1 MSIGDYVREVAGT
14 GADLDPELEAAGVE
28 SWSKADPDPPSCDCC
43 AREGEFHKM
52 SCDDPRRDAAGRF
65 TPGGPDL
72 TRVREY
78 RAGYHRGMKLV
89 AEAEEELGARTTDAR
104 AAEAARAEAAAKV
117 ERLRG
122 WANAQ
127 AQTAAWELDKILG
140 V

>member
-1 MSIGDYVREVAGT
+1 MIERYVQETAGS
-14 GADLDPELEAAGVE
+14 GADLDPLLEAAGVE
-28 SWSKADPDPPSCDCC
+28 SWVKADPAAEGSGSTAAPSL
-43 AREGEFHKM
+43 
-52 SCDDPRRDAAGRF
+52 
-65 TPGGPDL
+65 GGPDL
-72 TRVREY
+72 ARVREY
-78 RAGYHRGMKLV
+78 RENYHRGMRLV
-89 AEAEEELGARTTDAR
+89 AEAEEELGARTTDVR